1 MDEKFYEDLLN
12 INTMGEKLW
21 DSSVT
26 HYHPYQATSYIALDI
41 LFKTYNMDKTDNVVD
56 FGCGKG
62 RLIFYLNSF
71 FKCNATG
78 IEMDE
83 TYYKDCLINKENYL
97 DKHKRLSS
105 QIDFN
110 CILGQ
115 DYQIKSVE
123 NKFYFFNP
131 FSVTIFRKI
140 VNNILDSYE
149 KNPRVI
155 DLILY
160 YPSEDYIYFLENNT
174 GFSLYEEVKLHGLYE
189 KDCCE
194 RFLIY
199 RMYA

>member
-1 MDEKFYEDLLN
+1 MDEKFYEKLLN
-12 INTMGEKLW
+12 IDTTGEKLW
-21 DSSVT
+21 DESIN
-26 HYHPYQATSYIALDI
+26 HYHPYQATSYVALDI
-41 LFKTYNMDKTDNVVD
+41 LFKSYSMDKDDYVVD

-62 RLIFYLNSF
+62 RLIFYINSF
-71 FKCNATG
+71 FKCSVTG

-105 QIDFN
+105 KIDFE

-115 DYQIKSVE
+115 DYKIKSLE

-131 FSVTIFRKI
+131 FSVNIFRKI
-140 VNNILDSYE
+140 IDNILDSYDE
-149 KNPRVI
+149 NPRII

-174 GFSLYEEVKLHGLYE
+174 GFILYEEVKLHGLYE

-194 RFLIY
+194 RFLVY
-199 RMYA
+199 RLYK